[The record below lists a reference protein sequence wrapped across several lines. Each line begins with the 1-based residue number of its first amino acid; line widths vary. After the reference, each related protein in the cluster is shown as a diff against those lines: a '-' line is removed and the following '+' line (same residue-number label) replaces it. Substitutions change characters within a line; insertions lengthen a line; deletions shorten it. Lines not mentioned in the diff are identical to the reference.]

1 MLTHG
6 VCAFAKVQI
15 AVSQMMIILPLSCST
30 YRVPRVWSPQQA
42 NVAKA
47 PGFTLLYPGA
57 FSFFIQLFGCG
68 IFSCTTLGNMK

>member
-6 VCAFAKVQI
+6 VCAFARVRV
-15 AVSQMMIILPLSCST
+15 AVSQMMIILPLV
-30 YRVPRVWSPQQA
+30 RVPRVWSPQQT

-57 FSFFIQLFGCG
+57 FSFFILYFGCG
-68 IFSCTTLGNMK
+68 IFSCTTFGNVK